1 MRNNG
6 ITTLNLIKH
15 PRLTKKPEKKKPM
28 TGADVLEGRSVFL
41 RNVPFD
47 ATEEQI
53 TEMCAPYGTI
63 KKVNIVRNPA
73 GGSKGLAFV
82 EFGTKS
88 EAEKCVLNTMS
99 LQIDG
104 RNVFARVSLPQTD
117 INSMKK
123 QKEAELKVNS
133 FSRAI

>member
-1 MRNNG
+1 
-6 ITTLNLIKH
+6 
-15 PRLTKKPEKKKPM
+15 M

-133 FSRAI
+133 FSWAIYRLWVKIGHCVPGLVQI